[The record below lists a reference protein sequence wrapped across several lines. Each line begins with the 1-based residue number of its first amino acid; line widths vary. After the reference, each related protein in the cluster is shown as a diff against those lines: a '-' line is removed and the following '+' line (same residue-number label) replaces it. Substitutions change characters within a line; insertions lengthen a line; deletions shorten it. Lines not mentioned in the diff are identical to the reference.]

1 MPIKYSYTPGA
12 PLPEACLGAQQ
23 DPHAMEAALVRI
35 HRAFGKLGMWQCM
48 TCAELFLPHEERVLN
63 FCSGCWCVCEDL
75 ADYYDFSTVPAAQ
88 LAKIYR
94 RLVHTLHLGD
104 YLAGAAGPARLG
116 EIPPQVF
123 LMLTSLQ
130 RYFGDARII
139 AALRAHGGRGALI
152 YLHANALE
160 WDPAAGLRPKLT
172 DTDRINMPMTRP
184 ELLDFWQRLIQ
195 ERAATRL
202 MP

>member
-1 MPIKYSYTPGA
+1 MA
-12 PLPEACLGAQQ
+12 
-23 DPHAMEAALVRI
+23 AALVSI
-35 HRAFGKLGMWQCM
+35 YRALGKLGMWQCM
-48 TCAELFLPHEERVLN
+48 TCAELFQQHEERVLN
-63 FCSGCWCVCEDL
+63 FCPGCWCIYKDL
-75 ADYYDFSTVPAAQ
+75 ANYYDFSTVPAAQ

-94 RLVHTLHLGD
+94 RFVHTLHLGE

-116 EIPPQVF
+116 EAPPQVF

-130 RYFGDARII
+130 RYFGDVRII
-139 AALRAHGGRGALI
+139 AALKEHGRGVLI

-160 WDPAAGLRPKLT
+160 WDPAVGLRPKLT
-172 DTDRINMPMTRP
+172 DADRINMPMTRP